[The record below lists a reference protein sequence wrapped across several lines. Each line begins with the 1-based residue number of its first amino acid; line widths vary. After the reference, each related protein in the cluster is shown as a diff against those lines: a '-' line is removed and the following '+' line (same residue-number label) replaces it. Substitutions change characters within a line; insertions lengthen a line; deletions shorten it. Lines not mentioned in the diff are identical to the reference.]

1 MSSGVEAA
9 RTKIIVADDSRT
21 YRNIIINT
29 LSAMGY
35 REENIYTADSGTA
48 VLRILDEHTIDF
60 FLLDWNMPQPNGIE
74 LVRTI
79 RSSERYVDT
88 PVVMITSEA
97 ARYNV
102 LEAIRAGVSD
112 YLTKPIAGKSLEEK
126 LKKYLKTRAP
136 L

>member
-1 MSSGVEAA
+1 MSSGVETA